1 MAVRPRITLL
11 ATLAV
16 GGALLAGAGGAS
28 AGSLLTKGCPPTYRA
43 EGTQPTYLPSRV
55 DDARHG
61 TFFLVHR
68 LRAQIHPGMSWKQAP
83 HHSEN
88 YLHSLYDFGWIDVL
102 LWAYHDP
109 KDRYSDAEQIGA
121 LRQARDL
128 AWAWVQAEAAH
139 KVRPGIAWRD
149 RITARR
155 AEYIA
160 YIAKANAC
168 QGALSKKQ
176 TKGFLASLMRAARF
190 LGNTHTDIANH
201 KLSVQMGL
209 AILGK
214 QLPVGKIAKAGRKA
228 TRQFHQAVHRGL
240 DESSGVWLENSP
252 GYFDFALRLIS
263 TWLGAVDSQD
273 HELLQARDKMYEAL
287 AWLTS
292 TAGTEAQLGDTFFV
306 PPIPD
311 IGAVAYTQNGL
322 WVARHAG
329 YAAVKDQRTGG
340 YLVVGASFH
349 SWHHKHADDGG
360 FELYDRNQRIVAD
373 TGTFDNTDRRYQNFA
388 RSAAAH
394 SVLTVDGQDFLW
406 FWHKHRDKPK
416 PYGTGIEATGSGDGW
431 YAILVTNPMLHR
443 QGVQQ
448 ERLFLYRP
456 GTALIVYDTVSSQ
469 SGHRYTRYF
478 QLGPDVSSS
487 KQSGSDLSLTGAG
500 SVAGLTDWA
509 DSPTGPAEVV
519 RGSENPLA
527 GWTYP
532 KLRKK
537 EPRDTVSW
545 TTNAQSMRAAAVF
558 ALGGKQLSLADVNGA
573 VGGLPQ
579 ISLSDGTTLDVT
591 RSGNTLQVSAG
602 G

>member
-1 MAVRPRITLL
+1 MSRPRLSL
-11 ATLAV
+11 V
-16 GGALLAGAGGAS
+16 ALIVAASALIVASSAS

-43 EGTQPTYLPSRV
+43 EATQPTYLPSRV

-61 TFFLVHR
+61 TFFLNHR
-68 LRAQIHPGMSWKQAP
+68 LRAQIHPGMSWKTAP

-102 LWAYHDP
+102 MWAYHDP
-109 KDRYSDAEQIGA
+109 KDRYSDAEQIQA
-121 LRQARDL
+121 LREARDIS
-128 AWAWVQAEAAH
+128 WAWVQAEAAH
-139 KVRPGIAWRD
+139 KVLPGIAWRD

-155 AEYIA
+155 AEYLA
-160 YIAKANAC
+160 YVAKANAC

-190 LGNTHTDIANH
+190 LRNTHTDIANH
-201 KLSVQMGL
+201 KLSVEMGL

-214 QLPVGKIAKAGRKA
+214 QLPIGKVARAGRQA
-228 TRQFHQAVHRGL
+228 TRQFHRAVHHGL

-263 TWLGAVDSQD
+263 TWLGAVDAGD
-273 HELLQARDKMYEAL
+273 HELVNARDKMYGAL

-306 PPIPD
+306 PPIPE
-311 IGAVAYTQNGL
+311 IGAVAYSQNGL
-322 WVARHAG
+322 WVAQHAG
-329 YAAVKDQRTGG
+329 YAVVKDQRTGS
-340 YLVVGASFH
+340 YLVVSASFH
-349 SWHHKHADDGG
+349 TWHHKHADDGG

-373 TGTFDNTDRRYQNFA
+373 TGAYDNTDKRYQSFA

-443 QGVQQ
+443 QGVTQ

-456 GTALIVYDTVSSQ
+456 GAALIVYDSVSSDQ
-469 SGHRYTRYF
+469 SHRYTRYF
-478 QLGPDVSSS
+478 QLGPDVTSS
-487 KQSGSDLSLTGAG
+487 KQSGSGLSLTGAG
-500 SVAGLTDWA
+500 SVTALTDWT
-509 DSPTGPAEVV
+509 DSQTGPAEVL
-519 RGSENPLA
+519 RGQESPLA

-537 EPRDTVSW
+537 QPRDTVSW
-545 TTNAQSMRAAAVF
+545 TTNAQSMRSAAVF
-558 ALGGKQLSLADVNGA
+558 ALGKGQLSLGSVTGA

-579 ISLSDGTTLDVT
+579 IGLSDGTTLNVS
-591 RSGNTLQVSAG
+591 RSGNTLQVSVG